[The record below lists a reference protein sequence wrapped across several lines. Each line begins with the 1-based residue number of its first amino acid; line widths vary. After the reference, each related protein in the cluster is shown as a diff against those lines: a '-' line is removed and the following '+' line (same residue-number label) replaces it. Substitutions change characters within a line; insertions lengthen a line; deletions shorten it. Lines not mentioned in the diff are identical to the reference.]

1 MRGRVYTIDTQPL
14 IKIKKKILYKKN
26 KMDKSK
32 MNKDGKKVVTPAV
45 HKKENK
51 KTNKKEVAK
60 KEIKKTKEK
69 IQKTQSQKTKV
80 VSKKRK
86 MEQPPKNVEEPSN
99 IVIDEFKAYMTVSN
113 LSGNTTYF

>member
-26 KMDKSK
+26 NKMDKSK
-32 MNKDGKKVVTPAV
+32 MNKDGKKAVTPAV
-45 HKKENK
+45 LKKEKK

-60 KEIKKTKEK
+60 KEDKKAKEK
-69 IQKTQSQKTKV
+69 DQKTQAQTSEV

-86 MEQPPKNVEEPSN
+86 MEQPAKNVEEPEIPVVN
-99 IVIDEFKAYMTVSN
+99 EFMTYMTVSN
-113 LSGNTTYF
+113 